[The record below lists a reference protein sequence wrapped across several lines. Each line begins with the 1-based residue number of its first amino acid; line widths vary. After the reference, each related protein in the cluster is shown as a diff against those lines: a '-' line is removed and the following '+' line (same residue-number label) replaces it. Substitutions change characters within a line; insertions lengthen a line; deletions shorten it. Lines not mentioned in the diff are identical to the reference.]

1 MPSLIIFATIWK
13 PDRTSVMNKN
23 TRSRPGMLETVMELS
38 VAAVTAIDAGK
49 VTLDDT
55 LDHLPDDCRRTLS
68 HLLASIYRYRKSI
81 RKMWCPLC
89 RKSPDA
95 EVASLLDTALT
106 QCFHQTGVEV
116 YSVVN
121 VAVKLARR
129 FHADKFVNAVLR
141 NSLRNGY
148 TLPDKAADILPDE
161 LLRHWQ
167 KQFSATEIENMA
179 RIFLTRPQF
188 TFRLCRG
195 AALPPKCVDVP
206 AAEPFVFASGIPG
219 AILNSPEFAR
229 GAYYIQDPATS
240 LSISLA
246 AGVLPD
252 CRNILDICAAPG
264 GKTLM
269 AAELA
274 SADAGITAAD
284 ISEKRQEL
292 TRENFARHRLNAEI
306 IVASP
311 EKLTGSFDLVIA
323 DLPCSN
329 SGVFRR
335 RPDALWRFSEK
346 SLADVMALQKK
357 ILQEAIRLTAPGKW
371 ILISTCSVDKTEND
385 ALAAIPGLQV
395 VRQETWL
402 PESTRDGAF
411 AALCQKLPL

>member
-1 MPSLIIFATIWK
+1 
-13 PDRTSVMNKN
+13 
-23 TRSRPGMLETVMELS
+23 MLETVMELS

-81 RKMWCPLC
+81 RKVWRPLC
-89 RKSPDA
+89 RKMPEA

-106 QCFHQTGVEV
+106 QCFHQTGVEA

-129 FHADKFVNAVLR
+129 FHADKFVNAILR
-141 NSLRNGY
+141 NSLRNSY
-148 TLPDKAADILPDE
+148 SLPDKAADILPDE
-161 LLRHWQ
+161 LLKHWQ
-167 KQFSATEIENMA
+167 KQFSATEIEDMA

-195 AALPPKCVDVP
+195 AALPPKCVKVP
-206 AAEPFVFASGIPG
+206 AAEPFVFASGVPG

-246 AGVLPD
+246 GEILPQ
-252 CRNILDICAAPG
+252 CHEVLDICAAPG

-269 AAELA
+269 AAELLPP
-274 SADAGITAAD
+274 DARITASD
-284 ISEKRQEL
+284 ISAARQKL
-292 TRENFARHRLNAEI
+292 TGENFARHALDAR
-306 IVASP
+306 VMVSVP
-311 EKLTGSFDLVIA
+311 ENLDGSFDLVIA

-346 SLADVMALQKK
+346 SLADVMILQKK
-357 ILQEAIRLTAPGKW
+357 ILREAIRLTAPGKW
-371 ILISTCSVDKTEND
+371 ILISSCSIDKTEND
-385 ALAAIPGLQV
+385 ALTAMPGLQV
-395 VRQETWL
+395 IKQETWL
-402 PESTRDGAF
+402 PASSRDGAF